1 MYKVIS
7 GFNQQSNV
15 ALFIEW
21 TNVLSIKYLK
31 YFSDS
36 WLFLSRRKQIFLQLD
51 SLVSEDSSMVKN
63 NLFFNSPSI

>member
-51 SLVSEDSSMVKN
+51 SLVSEDSPMVKN
-63 NLFFNSPSI
+63 NLFLTLI

>member
-51 SLVSEDSSMVKN
+51 SLVSEDSSMIKN
-63 NLFFNSPSI
+63 NLFLTLI

>member
-51 SLVSEDSSMVKN
+51 FLVSEDSSMIKN
-63 NLFFNSPSI
+63 NLFLTLI